1 MIRVLV
7 EASALVDARRNAGI
21 GRYARDLVAA
31 LEHVPDVELHL
42 AQPARPPLSESRPGR
57 FVHAQPVALRAAA
70 RLKPDI
76 LHGIGGEPVAGFPL
90 SRQVVTVHDVE
101 MWRLGGA
108 THLRDVAVRAY
119 GLTLAALL
127 RECAAII
134 AVSETSASEAI
145 STLRLAPGRVHV
157 VPEGAAPAFTATP
170 DPSDEGVLAS
180 AGLEVGRYVFWAGSL
195 RHHDPRKGLDVLIE
209 AVGRLGTD
217 APPLAVAGS
226 AGAEADRLRSVAVQH
241 RCRLVV
247 CGGRDDAELA
257 ALYRNAAV
265 FALASTHEGFGLAAL
280 EAMACGAPVVA
291 TAVGN
296 LPDLCGAAA
305 LLVPS
310 GDPAALAGALRAVL
324 EDGIRSAGMREAGVA
339 RAAAFTWERAARETA
354 AVYRALA
361 AGAATGPR
369 RSRPAAPP

>member
-21 GRYARDLVAA
+21 GRYAHELIAA
-31 LEHVPDVELHL
+31 LEHIEDVELHL

-57 FVHAQPVALRAAA
+57 FIHAQPVALRAAA

-76 LHGIGGEPVAGFPL
+76 VHGVGGEPVAGFPL

-101 MWRLGGA
+101 MWRLGGSSQ
-108 THLRDVAVRAY
+108 LRDVALRAY

-134 AVSETSASEAI
+134 AVSQTSAREAVA
-145 STLRLAPGRVHV
+145 TLRLSPGRVHV
-157 VPEGAAPAFTATP
+157 VPEGVGPAFTATRG
-170 DPSDEGVLAS
+170 PSDGAVLAS
-180 AGLEVGRYVFWAGSL
+180 AGLDAGRYLFWAGSL
-195 RHHDPRKGLDVLIE
+195 RRQDPRKGLDVLAE
-209 AVGRLGTD
+209 AVGRLGSEG
-217 APPLAVAGS
+217 PPLALAGGTGDEVA
-226 AGAEADRLRSVAVQH
+226 RLRSVAAQH
-241 RCRLVV
+241 GCRLVI
-247 CGGRDDAELA
+247 CGERDDSELA
-257 ALYRNAAV
+257 ALYRNAAA

-291 TAVGN
+291 TAAGN
-296 LPDLCGAAA
+296 LPDLCGNAA
-305 LLVPS
+305 LLVPV
-310 GDPAALAGALRAVL
+310 GDAAALAGALRAVL
-324 EDGIRSAGMREAGVA
+324 EDGIRAAGMREAGVA

-361 AGAATGPR
+361 RPTGPR
-369 RSRPAAPP
+369 RSPPAAPP